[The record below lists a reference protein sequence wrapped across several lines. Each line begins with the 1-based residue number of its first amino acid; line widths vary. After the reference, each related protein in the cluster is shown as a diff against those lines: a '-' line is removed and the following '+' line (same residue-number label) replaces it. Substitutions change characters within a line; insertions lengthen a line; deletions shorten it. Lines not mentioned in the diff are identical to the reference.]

1 MISSQRKSALCL
13 IGSEAARLDLLR
25 IKSSLRERE
34 EREGGRNGSE
44 IKELREGS
52 LPVFVQISLLVLA
65 G

>member
-34 EREGGRNGSE
+34 EREGGSE